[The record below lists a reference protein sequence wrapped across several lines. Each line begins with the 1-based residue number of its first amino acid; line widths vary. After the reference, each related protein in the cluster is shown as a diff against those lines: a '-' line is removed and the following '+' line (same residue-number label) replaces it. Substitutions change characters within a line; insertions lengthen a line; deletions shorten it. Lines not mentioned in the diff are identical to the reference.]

1 MESKLASTTIKIAG
15 MSCGGCVKSIT
26 EVLMARSGVAAAQ
39 VSLEKGEAQIDFDEQ
54 QVSRQEL
61 CALVEDAGFDAE

>member
-1 MESKLASTTIKIAG
+1 

-26 EVLMARSGVAAAQ
+26 EVLTARPGVGTVQ

-54 QVSRQEL
+54 QVSRQDL
-61 CALVEDAGFDAE
+61 CTLVEDAGFDAE